1 MVAYKNR
8 SSTLATMVVGS
19 VWLVVLLVSA
29 VDARM
34 SRIHDYHRFLPE
46 DTEYYEYYSKKSKKD
61 KTEKESKKGSK
72 SYYSVVAEEIDS
84 NHTNIEAGIIVV
96 DEDSKSYKS
105 KGSKSGYASYTKS
118 DKKAKSVK
126 KEKLDKKEKSDK
138 SDKTSKSDLSEPPVP
153 PVIKT
158 PDVGFDPDEEWNR
171 TFKDAVGT
179 GFLFYDPITKYAWY
193 AYNARV
199 GEDATVSVS
208 SAAKVNDSNSRHLS
222 SDDVS
227 PDDASSDDEAANT
240 NAAVAVKSDAQKI
253 ADPSMTATMTA
264 AAIPATI
271 GRICPMDTN
280 DMGKVLEDFCIEVK
294 APDDWK
300 TVTSTKIIAVEAC
313 YGTVTNSMFKLAVIV
328 EDSSK
333 VLHLEDLLVGSRM
346 IVYDIV
352 NAGKNGGTSGS
363 GPIIAEVAYEGWKS
377 LYGEPTINGRPAF
390 SPSCK
395 QVYATWLTANNEV
408 VDLSSSITVATDVES
423 ATTGG
428 NSAEL
433 WRLGTSG
440 RLVGLTPSKDGKS
453 LISATNVPESDTLNS
468 GGIVSLNA
476 RTGQINQEYA
486 FPTNSAGIPHNA
498 YTNPV
503 MDDSGNSYYIDSIL
517 GLVKFDS
524 DDLNDGPV
532 WSAVDGLSMGNANIT
547 SVGSEE
553 IAVMGNAVPD
563 EPMNDE
569 RQAGSGR
576 MLDAVP
582 RPRDTDSKLIIEE
595 DKIEVVTDV
604 DLMLGTAFQP
614 GLDGSKSSTVYG
626 CGNTALNGD
635 SEVGGVIALGAK
647 NGKPVWFRDL
657 EDHHVLNI
665 GSCSGI
671 TGDIIAAPSAA
682 SSSGNAVYIA
692 RGTIVQALDSK
703 DGSLLWTYDMGD
715 HGGVTKFVV
724 VSDKLVLVVNTGT
737 IVGLETIVPAA
748 PVPSP
753 VPTTKAPVVSIVT
766 SPPSRSPLANPTPVT
781 SPTLVPTTMKPS
793 SASRLGLS
801 YVAIILSA
809 LPLLL
814 VLLR

>member
-1 MVAYKNR
+1 MVAYRNR

-19 VWLVVLLVSA
+19 AWLVLLLGSS

-34 SRIHDYHRFLPE
+34 SGIQDYHRSLPE
-46 DTEYYEYYSKKSKKD
+46 VTEYYEYYSKKS

-118 DKKAKSVK
+118 DKKEKSVK
-126 KEKLDKKEKSDK
+126 KEKSDKKDK
-138 SDKTSKSDLSEPPVP
+138 SHKFDKKIKSDLLPVP

-158 PDVGFDPDEEWNR
+158 PDVGFDPEEEWNR
-171 TFKDAVGT
+171 TFKNAVGT

-227 PDDASSDDEAANT
+227 PVDASSDDEGANT
-240 NAAVAVKSDAQKI
+240 NAAVAASSDDEGANTNAAVVVKSDAQKV
-253 ADPSMTATMTA
+253 ADPSMTATVTA
-264 AAIPATI
+264 AATPSTI

-280 DMGKVLEDFCIEVK
+280 SMGKVLEDFCIEVK

-352 NAGKNGGTSGS
+352 VAGKNSGTSGS

-390 SPSCK
+390 SPNCK

-428 NSAEL
+428 DSAEL

-476 RTGQINQEYA
+476 RTGQIDQEYA

-524 DDLNDGPV
+524 DDLNDGPI
-532 WSAVDGLSMGNANIT
+532 WSAVEGLSANIP
-547 SVGSEE
+547 SVGSDD
-553 IAVMGNAVPD
+553 IATM
-563 EPMNDE
+563 
-569 RQAGSGR
+569 AGSGR
-576 MLDAVP
+576 MLDSAP

-595 DKIEVVTDV
+595 DEVEVVTDV
-604 DLMLGTAFQP
+604 NLMLGTAFQP
-614 GLDGSKSSTVYG
+614 GLDGSNFTTVYG
-626 CGNTALNGD
+626 CGNTALDGD
-635 SEVGGVIALGAK
+635 SEVGGVIAVDAK
-647 NGKPVWFRDL
+647 NGEAVWFRDL
-657 EDHHVLNI
+657 EDHHVLNV

-671 TGDIIAAPSAA
+671 TGDIIAAPSVA
-682 SSSGNAVYIA
+682 SSSGNAVYIV

-703 DGSLLWTYDMGD
+703 DGSPLWTYDMGD

-737 IVGLETIVPAA
+737 IVALETIVPAA
-748 PVPSP
+748 LVPSP
-753 VPTTKAPVVSIVT
+753 VPTTKAPAT

-781 SPTLVPTTMKPS
+781 SPTLVPMTMKPS